1 MGEFV
6 HLHLHSE
13 YSLLDGACRISD
25 IPKAARE
32 MGHDAVALT
41 DHGVMYGAVEFY
53 KACKTEG
60 IKPII
65 GCEVYVAPKSRHDR
79 SRVNNTVGYHLVLLV
94 KNEIGYKNLIYM
106 VTKSFTE
113 GFYSRPRIDMEL
125 LCAHAE
131 GLVALSGCVAGYI
144 PQMILE
150 GRYEDAKA
158 HALEMQK
165 LFGDD
170 YYLEVQNHGMEEEA
184 AVLRGIKRLHGET
197 GIGYVA
203 TGDVHYIKK
212 SDAENQAILMCIQTG
227 NVITDGR
234 PIGFEKDEYYYKSTD
249 EMSELFAEYEDSLAN
264 TVKIA
269 EKCNFD
275 FDFSSRFLPSFTPPD
290 GSSPEE
296 YLRKL
301 TYEGLE
307 KRERDG
313 QILYDGKYD
322 KQVYLDRIEY
332 ELSVIISMGFAE
344 YYLVVR
350 DFVGFAKSQKIPVG
364 PGRGSGA
371 GSLVAY
377 LNYITDV
384 DSVKYELLFER
395 FLNPERVSM
404 PDFDIDFCYMRRD
417 EVIQYVKQRYGDE
430 HVSQIIAFATLAA
443 RAAVR
448 DVGRALGM
456 SYSVVDEVAALI
468 PRDLNVTIKG
478 LLDGTVKLKQDK
490 LAPEYIRKFR
500 QAYESSPE
508 VKRLID
514 VSVALEGMP
523 RHTQIHAAG
532 VVITDKP
539 VYNYVPLATSKG
551 AVVTQYDM
559 DKVSGIGLVK
569 FDFLALRFLTIVS
582 DAEALVRRKYPD
594 FDIEKIPLDDEE
606 TYKFI
611 SEGNTDGLFQLESA
625 GMKRLLMGLKPRNI
639 EDITAAIS
647 LYRPGPM
654 DSIPEYLKNRE
665 NPDKIEY
672 KIPALKPILDVTCGC
687 VIYQEQV
694 MSICREV
701 AGYSLGRA
709 DIVRRMMAKKKNAEM
724 EKERETF
731 IAGANQRGTSIEAAD
746 ELFNKLV
753 SFASYAFNKS
763 HAVAYSVL
771 AYRTAYL
778 KCRYTGEYMAALL
791 TSVLGNISKTAEYIA
806 QAEKYGVKILPPDIN
821 ESYTDFTVSE
831 DGIRFGLAAIKNV
844 GPGFIDSI
852 IEERENGK
860 FTSFEDFASR
870 MSRKEMN
877 KRQVESLIKC
887 GAFDSLG
894 VYRSRLLVAYE
905 SIIDEFVTNSRA
917 NSEGQ
922 LDMFAE
928 LADDGTS
935 GATVKYPDIPELD
948 MREMLRFEKECAG
961 LYFSGHIL
969 DGYSEHIERLAAT
982 PTAKLLQDATADAED
997 YVTDEQVVEYENGSM
1012 LIMAGIITDLTVKN
1026 TRNKE
1031 KMMFLTL
1038 EDSTG
1043 EIEMIAFPKIL
1054 SEYAHLLICETAV
1067 GVLGKL
1073 SIKDD
1078 ESAKLIIERLI
1089 PLCRNG
1095 VGDMPVFDKNEMLPR
1110 ERASSSVRERA
1121 SAYARTEGVVR
1132 KESAENTKK
1141 ETASKVKRLFL
1152 RVSDTDCA
1160 EYRKALVLSSIFV
1173 GNTPVI
1179 FYDSSKGEY
1188 SGKERIS
1195 VEISDFLIDE
1205 FKSFLG
1211 EGNVVY
1217 K

>member
-1 MGEFV
+1 MSDFV

-32 MGHDAVALT
+32 MGHSAVAIT

-53 KACKTEG
+53 KACVAEG
-60 IKPII
+60 VKPII
-65 GCEVYVAPKSRHDR
+65 GCEVYVAPGSRHDR
-79 SRVNNTVGYHLVLLV
+79 NRVNNTVGYHLVLLV
-94 KNEIGYKNLIYM
+94 KNEIGYKNLVYM

-125 LCAHAE
+125 LREHTD
-131 GLVALSGCVAGYI
+131 GLVALSGCIAGYI
-144 PQMILE
+144 PQMILD
-150 GRYEDAKA
+150 GNYDAAKE

-165 LFGDD
+165 LFNGD
-170 YYLEVQNHGMEEEA
+170 YYLEVQDHKIEEEEL
-184 AVLRGIKRLHGET
+184 VRRGLKRLHDDT
-197 GIGYVA
+197 GIGFVA

-234 PIGFEKDEYYYKSTD
+234 PIGFETDEYYYKSTE
-249 EMSELFAEYEDSLAN
+249 EMRELFSDFEGALEN
-264 TVKIA
+264 TVSIA
-269 EKCNFD
+269 DKCSFD
-275 FDFSSRFLPSFTPPD
+275 FDFTGRYLPTFTPED
-290 GSSPEE
+290 GSTPEQ
-296 YLRKL
+296 YLKKL

-307 KRERDG
+307 KRERAG

-322 KQVYLDRIEY
+322 KQVYIDRIEY
-332 ELSVIISMGFAE
+332 ELDVIGSMGFSE

-350 DFVGFAKSQKIPVG
+350 DFVGFAKSNNIPVG

-404 PDFDIDFCYMRRD
+404 PDFDIDFCYNRRD
-417 EVIQYVKQRYGDE
+417 EVIQYVKERYGE
-430 HVSQIIAFATLAA
+430 ERVSQIIAFATLAA

-456 SYSVVDEVAALI
+456 SYLAVDEVAALI
-468 PRDLNVTIKG
+468 PRDPNVTIKG
-478 LLDGTVKLKQDK
+478 LLDGTVRLKQDK

-500 QAYESSPE
+500 QAYESNVE
-508 VKRLID
+508 TKKLID

-523 RHTQIHAAG
+523 RHTQVHAAG

-539 VYNYVPLATSKG
+539 VYNYVPLALSKG
-551 AVVTQYDM
+551 SVVTQYDM

-569 FDFLALRFLTIVS
+569 FDFLALRFLTIIS
-582 DAEALVRRKYPD
+582 DAEALVRRREPD
-594 FDIEKIPLDDEE
+594 FDIEKIPFDDEK

-625 GMKRLLMGLKPRNI
+625 GMKRLLMGLKPQNI

-665 NPDKIEY
+665 SPEKIEY

-731 IAGANQRGTSIEAAD
+731 LAGAEERGTSREDAN
-746 ELFNKLV
+746 ELFDKLV

-791 TSVLGNISKTAEYIA
+791 TSVLGNIAKTAEYIA

-821 ESYTDFTVSE
+821 ESFTDFTVT
-831 DGIRFGLAAIKNV
+831 DAGIRFGLAAIKNV
-844 GPGFIDSI
+844 GPGFIDGI
-852 IEERENGK
+852 INERKNGR

-870 MSRKEMN
+870 MSKRDMN

-887 GAFDSLG
+887 GTFDSLG
-894 VYRSRLLVAYE
+894 VYRSRLLVSYE
-905 SIIDEFVTNSRA
+905 NIIDEFVTSTRTNA
-917 NSEGQ
+917 DGQ
-922 LDMFAE
+922 LDLFADI
-928 LADDGTS
+928 AAAGGG
-935 GATVKYPDIPELD
+935 GATVEYPDIPELD

-969 DGYSEHIERLAAT
+969 DSFSEHIEKLSAVN
-982 PTAKLLQDATADAED
+982 TAVFAQNQLSDIEAENSEI
-997 YVTDEQVVEYENGSM
+997 TCEYENGSE
-1012 LIMAGIITDLTVKN
+1012 IVVAGIISSRTVKN
-1026 TRNKE
+1026 TRTKE

-1038 EDSTG
+1038 EDATG
-1043 EIEMIAFPKIL
+1043 ELELIAFPKIL
-1054 SEYAHLLICETAV
+1054 TEYTHLLVCDTAV
-1067 GVLGKL
+1067 GVRGKI
-1073 SIKDD
+1073 SFKDD
-1078 ESAKLIIERLI
+1078 EETKLIIESVI

-1095 VGDMPVFDKNEMLPR
+1095 TDP
-1110 ERASSSVRERA
+1110 
-1121 SAYARTEGVVR
+1121 SAYGSLEKKQADKHGSSPKRET
-1132 KESAENTKK
+1132 AKK
-1141 ETASKVKRLFL
+1141 ETAPKVKRLFL
-1152 RVSDTDCA
+1152 KVADTECA
-1160 EYRKALVLSSIFV
+1160 EYKKARLLASIFE

-1188 SGKERIS
+1188 SGKDRVS
-1195 VEISDFLIDE
+1195 VEISDFLIEE

-1211 EGNVVY
+1211 DADVVY